1 MRPSCRRYRY
11 ALHCHL
17 SRLVTQEQKVFEG
30 SHLMEMF
37 LVTGDDTILR
47 SKGQRQSHKTMQ
59 SSDTMWLVTQEWKV
73 QIGVNVLC

>member
-1 MRPSCRRYRY
+1 
-11 ALHCHL
+11 
-17 SRLVTQEQKVFEG
+17 
-30 SHLMEMF
+30 MEMF